1 MTTGLRRGITSTSK
15 LAECILGCE
24 AMAAQAVVIAHPQR
38 PRAVK

>member
-1 MTTGLRRGITSTSK
+1 MTTGLCIGATSASA
-15 LAECILGCE
+15 LAECIPGRE